1 MKACEG
7 QPEACKVSVTTA
19 ASNGRRHLTTDDR
32 ESSEMADRN
41 PSTPKGKAP
50 AFQFYAQD
58 ILADFNVLAMTLE
71 EFGAYVKLLAL
82 CWNEHGIPAA
92 DPDRI
97 ARALAITREH
107 FDQLSP
113 AISPCFYLD
122 GSGRW
127 QHKRLDEERRKQR
140 KYRRAMQLNGLK
152 GGRPQQS
159 RGKAAGYQQ
168 QSRGLAEKSSS
179 SSSSSSSSEVQ
190 ERASRASV
198 DRTKTGKHSASN
210 PTYNAMRAWMAEC
223 HELHADSCQNQREHV
238 GKIRKAVAS

>member
-1 MKACEG
+1 
-7 QPEACKVSVTTA
+7 
-19 ASNGRRHLTTDDR
+19 
-32 ESSEMADRN
+32 MAKRN

-82 CWNEHGIPAA
+82 CWNEHGIPA
-92 DPDRI
+92 DSDRI
-97 ARALAITREH
+97 ARVLAITRER

-122 GSGRW
+122 ESGRW

-140 KYRRAMQLNGLK
+140 KYTRAMQLNGLK

-159 RGKAAGYQQ
+159 RGLAAGLQQ

-190 ERASRASV
+190 DPARARGVFNSQNQNR
-198 DRTKTGKHSASN
+198 KTASN
-210 PTYNAMRAWMAEC
+210 PTYANMKAWTAEC
-223 HELHADSCQNQREHV
+223 HELHADSCHNQREHV
-238 GKIRKAVAS
+238 GKIRKAVSS